1 MSTSYDGRPPDEV
14 DRLPSG
20 GDALE
25 LNNTDNHGTTRQAS
39 DNLQNEW
46 LRALGIRQARR
57 WSAVTSGKRPKG
69 PKTSWKKAN
78 TSVSCAVRIIRSAFP
93 AGRTVTSEQRWILD
107 NARFLRGAFKEVQQA
122 LKSIQKL
129 PCVRRA
135 NDQPEVLARAHLIAT
150 SYLEAV
156 NFAFDEESFGEYLA
170 GIQQVSP
177 LEMKELWA
185 LKPLLLLVLLEQ
197 LGHACETTAD
207 GSGNRNG
214 HGELSSPPPSRVI
227 ASLHEI
233 SQMEWKEFFEA
244 HCVVDHILRRDP
256 SGAYPRMDFESR
268 QLYRDAVSE
277 LAQYSRLSEI
287 EIARRAVIFARRAKE
302 RKWGTNQRA
311 TERRSNAGYYLLDAG
326 AQRLKRSIGYQP
338 SLKKKIKDAVLEWP
352 EVYYVAGVELT
363 TLVMI
368 YLLLRHLGT
377 LIPFLPGLLLLIPAS
392 QAAVGLMNHLTAW
405 LLPPRRLPR
414 LDFSDGIPAEFQTL
428 VVVPTLLLNEKE
440 VRHMVELL
448 EVRYLANRD
457 PNLHFALLT
466 DSPDA
471 RSPSAQQE
479 ELAGLCSSLIEQLN
493 RKYGAEHQGT
503 FFHLYRRHVFNP
515 QENAWMGWERKR
527 GKLLDLNWLLLNG
540 VDNFPIK
547 VGNLSL
553 LRRTRYVITLDSDTR
568 LPRDT
573 AHKLVG
579 TIAHPLNRAVIDR
592 RTNIVVEGYGILQ
605 PRVGISIESARK
617 SRLARIYSGETG
629 IDIYTRAVSDVY
641 QDLFAEGSFTG
652 KGIYEVET
660 FQRVLGNR
668 FPQNALLS
676 HDLIE
681 GVYARAGLV
690 SDIEVI
696 DDYPSHF
703 SAYCR
708 RLHRWTR
715 GDWQILRWIFPR
727 VPDFS
732 GRLVAN
738 PITLLSRW
746 KIFDNLRRS
755 LIELNLFLLLLA
767 GWFFFPGGPLY
778 WTLVTLA
785 LLLMPTYVQLFF
797 ALMRMKGADNLKGF
811 LKERANDFATGHLQ
825 VFVML
830 VFLPHMAFVMLDAII
845 RTITRLTITHRNLL
859 EWETAAEAE
868 MGTGKR
874 TAVERY
880 LDLTPLFA
888 AVAAG
893 SLAFLRPSAL
903 YAAGPVLALWLFAG
917 KFTRWVNQPPHRR
930 KNHLD
935 VRDKTF
941 LRHAA
946 LVTWRYFREFSNAG
960 VNWLVPDRVQETPP
974 AVVNTISPTNLGI
987 LLNARLAAY
996 HLGYLTLAE
1005 FIDQTEA
1012 TLQSV
1017 RKLARYRGHFLNW
1030 YDAKTLQPIAP
1041 QFVST
1046 VDSGNLAACLW
1057 TLKRACLGITNE
1069 PIVAQQSWQGVRDHF
1084 GLVLHVLNLKAPP
1097 ADVVQRIQELG
1108 RAVEGAGNAPTDW
1121 VPLLPR
1127 LRNEIHETLSAL
1139 RGTDGRADAGNFA
1152 ATDELAWWL
1161 SETLDRIEAL
1171 QRTIRTLMP
1180 WLLPEYADLQLSAP
1194 QAQVTIASLPSQ
1206 SAVLRAKLQEATSE
1220 GKEGAAE
1227 AIGSLRARLEICA
1240 QKAMEMAGRLGRIAD
1255 EAEALLQAM
1264 DFRFLYNPKRKLL
1277 WIGYDVDNRKPAKS
1291 YYDLLGTEAR
1301 TAVFIAIA
1309 KGDIRQEAWFHLG
1322 RARAIEQGEITIVSW
1337 SGTLFEYLMPLLWMR
1352 SYDGTMLDQNIY
1364 SAVLCQQKFAKKHG
1378 IPWGI
1383 SEAAYNTKDA
1393 DGIYQYRAF
1402 GLPGLAMDPNV
1413 ATDVVVAPYAAFLG
1427 LLVNAPA
1434 AARNLRAM
1442 SEKGWFGR
1450 YGFYESADYT
1460 NPPMPEGADH
1470 ALVRC
1475 WMAHHQGMSLLAAC
1489 NVLADYPL
1497 QRWFHQEPR
1506 VKAAELLLHE
1516 KISRAAPEEAASAS
1530 APQLPPRA
1538 RKKDSA
1544 SLNALVEQPTAGK
1557 QPTRGD
1563 GKLPLDP
1570 FPGLS
1575 ATGDEAPPPQV

>member
-1 MSTSYDGRPPDEV
+1 MSTSFDGRPPEEMDC
-14 DRLPSG
+14 PQAPGS
-20 GDALE
+20 DAAA
-25 LNNTDNHGTTRQAS
+25 HGNS
-39 DNLQNEW
+39 DGREATGQQSDTLQNEW

-57 WSAVTSGKRPKG
+57 WTVAPGKG
-69 PKTSWKKAN
+69 PKSLKPSWKEAN
-78 TSVSCAVRIIRSAFP
+78 TSIFSAVRSIRGASLAN
-93 AGRTVTSEQRWILD
+93 RTITSEQRWILD
-107 NARFLRGAFKEVQQA
+107 NVRFLRGAFKETQQA

-129 PCVRRA
+129 PCARRA
-135 NDQPEVLARAHLIAT
+135 TDRPEVLARAHLVAT
-150 SYLEAV
+150 GYLEAV
-156 NFAFDEESFGEYLA
+156 NFAFDEETFGEYLA
-170 GIQQVSP
+170 GIQQECV
-177 LEMKELWA
+177 LEMRELWA
-185 LKPLLLLVLLEQ
+185 LKPLLQLVLLEQ
-197 LGHACETTAD
+197 LGRTRETMSEISEDVEAP
-207 GSGNRNG
+207 
-214 HGELSSPPPSRVI
+214 GELSLPLPSRVI
-227 ASLHEI
+227 TSLHEI

-256 SGAYPRMDFESR
+256 SGAYPGMDFESR

-277 LAQYSRLSEI
+277 FARYSKLSEI
-287 EIARRAVIFARRAKE
+287 EIARRAVILARRAQV
-302 RKWGTNQRA
+302 RKWGTSHRA
-311 TERRSNAGYYLLDAG
+311 TERRSNVGYYLVDAG
-326 AQRLKRSIGYQP
+326 AHRLKRSIGYRP

-363 TLVMI
+363 TLLMVF
-368 YLLLRHLGT
+368 LLLWHLGM

-428 VVVPTLLLNEKE
+428 VVVPTLLLSEKE
-440 VRHMVELL
+440 VRHMVDLL

-466 DSPDA
+466 DFPDA
-471 RSPSAQQE
+471 SSPAAQQE
-479 ELAGLCSSLIEQLN
+479 GLAKLCSSLIEQLN
-493 RKYGAEHQGT
+493 QKYAIDRQGT
-503 FFHLYRRHVFNP
+503 FFHLHRRNVYNP

-547 VGNLSL
+547 VGDISL

-605 PRVGISIESARK
+605 PRVGVSIESARK
-617 SRLARIYSGETG
+617 SRLASIYSGETG

-641 QDLFAEGSFTG
+641 QDLFGEGSFTG

-715 GDWQILRWIFPR
+715 GDWQILRWLFPR

-732 GRLVAN
+732 GRLVPN

-755 LIELNLFLLLLA
+755 LIELNLFLLLVA
-767 GWFFFPGGPLY
+767 GWFFFPGGSLY
-778 WTLVTLA
+778 WTIVTLA
-785 LLLMPTYVQLFF
+785 LLLMPTYVQLVF
-797 ALMRMKGADNLKGF
+797 ALLRMKGAENLKGF
-811 LKERANDFATGHLQ
+811 LKDRANDFATGHLQ

-868 MGTGKR
+868 MGARKR
-874 TAVERY
+874 TAVEKY
-880 LDLTPLFA
+880 LDWTPLFA
-888 AVAAG
+888 ALAAG

-903 YAAGPVLALWLFAG
+903 YAAGPVLALWLCAG
-917 KFTRWVNQPPHRR
+917 KFTQWINQPPHRR
-930 KNHLD
+930 KNHLEAP
-935 VRDKTF
+935 DKTF

-946 LVTWRYFREFSNAG
+946 LTTWRYFREFSNAG

-987 LLNARLAAY
+987 LLDARLAAF

-1012 TLQSV
+1012 VMQSV
-1017 RKLARYRGHFLNW
+1017 RKLPRYRGHFLNW

-1057 TLKRACLGITNE
+1057 TLKQACLGLIKE
-1069 PIVAQQSWQGVRDHF
+1069 PIVTQQSWQGVRDHLA
-1084 GLVLHVLNLKAPP
+1084 LVLQVLNLKPLP
-1097 ADVVQRIQELG
+1097 ADIVQRIQETG
-1108 RAVEGAGNAPTDW
+1108 RAVESTGGTPADW
-1121 VPLLPR
+1121 LPLLPR
-1127 LRNEIHETLSAL
+1127 LRNEIHEILSAL
-1139 RGTDGRADAGNFA
+1139 RGNDDSNVDGTFP
-1152 ATDELAWWL
+1152 ATDEMAWWL
-1161 SETLDRIEAL
+1161 SETLARIEAL
-1171 QRTIRTLMP
+1171 QRTVRTFMP
-1180 WLLPEYADLQLSAP
+1180 WLLPEYTNLHLTHAHD
-1194 QAQVTIASLPSQ
+1194 QVTLASLPSQ
-1206 SAVLRAKLQEATSE
+1206 AAVMQAELQAASAED
-1220 GKEGAAE
+1220 KESARGA
-1227 AIGSLRARLEICA
+1227 ISSLRARLEACS
-1240 QKAMEMAGRLGRIAD
+1240 QKAMEMAGRLGRLAD
-1255 EAEALLQAM
+1255 EAEELVQAM
-1264 DFRFLYNPKRKLL
+1264 DFGFLYNPKRKLL
-1277 WIGYDVDNRKPAKS
+1277 WIGYDVASRKLAKS

-1322 RARAIEQGEITIVSW
+1322 RGRASVQGETTIFSW
-1337 SGTLFEYLMPLLWMR
+1337 SGTLFEYLMPLIWMR
-1352 SYDGTMLDQNIY
+1352 SYGGTMLDQNIY
-1364 SAVLCQQKFAKKHG
+1364 SAVLCQQKFARKRG

-1383 SEAAYNTKDA
+1383 SEAAYNAKDA
-1393 DGIYQYRAF
+1393 EGIYQYRAF

-1413 ATDVVVAPYAAFLG
+1413 ATDVVVAPYAAFLA
-1427 LLVNAPA
+1427 LLVNAPT
-1434 AARNLRAM
+1434 AARNLKAM
-1442 SEKGWFGR
+1442 REKGWFGR

-1460 NPPMPEGADH
+1460 NPPMPENADH

-1475 WMAHHQGMSLLAAC
+1475 WMAHHQGMALLAAC
-1489 NVLADYPL
+1489 NVLAGFPL

-1516 KISRAAPEEAASAS
+1516 KISRAAPEEAVSGN

-1538 RKKDSA
+1538 GRQASV
-1544 SLNALVEQPTAGK
+1544 SLNASTGQPTARRQPPRGPGK
-1557 QPTRGD
+1557 R
-1563 GKLPLDP
+1563 PLDSLP
-1570 FPGLS
+1570 ALS
-1575 ATGDEAPPPQV
+1575 STGDEAAPPQA